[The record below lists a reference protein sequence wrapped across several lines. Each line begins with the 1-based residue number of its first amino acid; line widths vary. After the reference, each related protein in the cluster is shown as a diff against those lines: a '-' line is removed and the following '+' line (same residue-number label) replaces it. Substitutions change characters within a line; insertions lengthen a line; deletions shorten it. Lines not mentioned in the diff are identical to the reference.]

1 MLLDPSRPEVSYL
14 LGLLHTDGWHSG
26 AIDAKGKA
34 GIELHERDVDV
45 LRQVR
50 EVIPCRTSLMRRQ
63 RNTNFAEDYV
73 SYTLQFF
80 DQAIRVELA
89 ALGMPPGRK
98 AYDLS
103 PPVDAGLVVRDYLR
117 GVLDGDGS
125 VGFTRTGIPFVSLVT
140 ASEHLARFFEGQIWE
155 VCGVRRAT
163 HRNSRDR
170 VFNVMVSNHAAAL
183 LAAHCWAPQDCPAMR
198 RKAEAAADVAAW
210 VPLPERAF
218 RYGVG
223 RTPWTAAEDAIV
235 PSQPLAESAEVLGR
249 TLKSVT
255 VRRWRLRNSVTNGWG
270 SPRPP

>member
-1 MLLDPSRPEVSYL
+1 MLIDPSRPEVSYV

-26 AIDAKGKA
+26 RIDAKGKV
-34 GIELHERDVDV
+34 GIELHQRDVEV

-50 EVIPCRTSLMRRQ
+50 DVIPCRTSLVRRQ
-63 RNTNFAEDYV
+63 RSTNFADDYV

-80 DQAIRVELA
+80 DQAIRAELA

-103 PPVDAGLVVRDYLR
+103 PPAGVGLVVRDYLR

-125 VGFTRTGIPFVSLVT
+125 LGFTRTGMPFVSLVT
-140 ASEHLARFFEGQIWE
+140 ASEQLAQFFERQIWE
-155 VCGVRRAT
+155 VCGVRRST
-163 HRNSRDR
+163 RRNSRDR
-170 VFNVMVSNHAAAL
+170 VFNVMVSNEAAAL
-183 LAAHCWAPQDCPAMR
+183 LAAHCWATQDWPAMP

-210 VPLPERAF
+210 VPLAGRAC
-218 RYGVG
+218 RYDVV
-223 RTPWTAAEDAIV
+223 RKPWTPAEDAV
-235 PSQPLAESAEVLGR
+235 VLSQPLAESGEVLGR

-255 VRRWRLRNSVTNGWG
+255 VRRWRLRNSVTSGWG